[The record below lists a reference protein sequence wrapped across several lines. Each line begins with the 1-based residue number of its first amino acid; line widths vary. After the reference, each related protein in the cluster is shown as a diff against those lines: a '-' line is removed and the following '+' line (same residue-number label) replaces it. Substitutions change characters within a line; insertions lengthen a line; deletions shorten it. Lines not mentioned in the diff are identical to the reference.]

1 MIAKRNSSKT
11 LLFSAIVL
19 LASVKAL
26 AQNQAPGWL
35 PQQQQQP
42 MAGQQSG
49 VGQAGT
55 ATGNQPSPSDQ
66 YFVRSIPESNV
77 AEVQLGQL
85 SQQKSQSDDVKE
97 FGQKIAE
104 NRTRLDDQ
112 LKPIAQQLEV
122 SAPKEPSKKDKQLI
136 AKLEGLSGSQFD
148 DEFIKAVVKDLLQDV
163 KQFKSEAQLA
173 QDPNLKQTAKQ
184 DANVLAQQLQT
195 IEQIAQDHNVTID
208 AKQ

>member
-112 LKPIAQQLEV
+112 LKPIAQ
-122 SAPKEPSKKDKQLI
+122 
-136 AKLEGLSGSQFD
+136 
-148 DEFIKAVVKDLLQDV
+148 
-163 KQFKSEAQLA
+163 
-173 QDPNLKQTAKQ
+173 
-184 DANVLAQQLQT
+184 
-195 IEQIAQDHNVTID
+195 
-208 AKQ
+208 